1 MDAAPTIAERLSHIP
16 GPADA
21 ALIIRHAE
29 REGIPTGEFGVD
41 IPLTARGV
49 AEAERLGEALICA
62 GKEFRVVSS
71 PVPRCV
77 QTGKAILRGAGCPGG
92 VALDR
97 RLGDPGPFVV
107 DTDAGGPL
115 FLEVPVPE
123 IVRRQLQQAEP
134 LPGMRPTPD
143 GVEILLSLTA
153 DELENN
159 GRLSVYV
166 THDAILAVLLASLFR
181 LPLEETGWPDYLDGL
196 LLWRSDGRLRL
207 SWLGLQQASHPAI
220 IRMLEGY
227 SNNA

>member
-1 MDAAPTIAERLSHIP
+1 MDAAPSIAEWLSCIP
-16 GPADA
+16 GRADA
-21 ALIIRHAE
+21 ALVIRHAE

-41 IPLTARGV
+41 VPLTV
-49 AEAERLGEALICA
+49 AGITEAERLGEALRS
-62 GKEFRVVSS
+62 FREHFTVVSS

-77 QTGKAILRGAGCPGG
+77 QTGEAILRGADCPGG

-115 FLEVPVPE
+115 FLELPVPE

-153 DELENN
+153 EQLESH
-159 GRLSVYV
+159 GRLSVYI
-166 THDAILAVLLASLFR
+166 THDAILAVLVASLFR
-181 LPLEETGWPDYLDGL
+181 LPLEEAGWPAYLEGL
-196 LLWRSDGRLRL
+196 LLWRSSRRLHF
-207 SWLGLQQASHPAI
+207 SWRSLQQASHSI
-220 IRMLEGY
+220 G
-227 SNNA
+227 S

>member
-107 DTDAGGPL
+107 DTDAGGHSSWKSPYHEL
-115 FLEVPVPE
+115 CAAT
-123 IVRRQLQQAEP
+123 QQRSP
-134 LPGMRPTPD
+134 CPGMRQNS
-143 GVEILLSLTA
+143 GRVEILLSLTA

-159 GRLSVYV
+159 GRLSDC
-166 THDAILAVLLASLFR
+166 TSPRAFWR
-181 LPLEETGWPDYLDGL
+181 CCWPACSGC
-196 LLWRSDGRLRL
+196 
-207 SWLGLQQASHPAI
+207 H
-220 IRMLEGY
+220 
-227 SNNA
+227 

>member
-16 GPADA
+16 GPAHA

-49 AEAERLGEALICA
+49 AEAERLGGALICA
-62 GKEFRVVSS
+62 GKELTVVSS

-77 QTGKAILRGAGCPGG
+77 QTGEAILRGADCPGG

-115 FLEVPVPE
+115 FLELPVPE

-153 DELENN
+153 EQLENH

-166 THDAILAVLLASLFR
+166 THDAILAVLVASLFR
-181 LPLEETGWPDYLDGL
+181 LPLEETGWPEYLEGL
-196 LLWRSDGRLRL
+196 LLWRSSGSLRF
-207 SWLGLQQASHPAI
+207 SWRSLQQASHSI
-220 IRMLEGY
+220 G
-227 SNNA
+227 S